1 MPSLITNPTVIEAA
15 GTKPKL
21 IEEYVGNVNTGSPDV
36 SIARMKSPSG
46 WVEPGQR
53 PEFDEYTIVLAGM
66 LRVTGEHE
74 TLDVRAGQAVVVKG
88 GEWVQYS
95 TPEADGAEYVAVC
108 LPAFTMDTVHR
119 DQESS

>member
-1 MPSLITNPTVIEAA
+1 MPSLITNPTVVAAA

-21 IEEYVGNVNTGSPDV
+21 IEEFVGRVNTGSKEV

-46 WVEPGQR
+46 WLEPGQR
-53 PEFDEYTIVLAGM
+53 PDFDEYTVVLHGS
-66 LRVTGEHE
+66 LRVTTE
-74 TLDVRAGQAVVVKG
+74 TETIDVRPGQAVIVRA

-108 LPAFTMDTVHR
+108 LPAFSMETVHR
-119 DQESS
+119 DE